1 MKIFKKITF
10 LIVLLVSTTSL
21 TASAETADEE
31 TYNTGIMEND
41 ELPTMEFD
49 FGPSADA
56 VAPGGGPGTV
66 PGFDDNLQDVPV
78 DGGISILLG
87 AGLAYGAARLRKKKE
102 DSDLFI

>member
-10 LIVLLVSTTSL
+10 LMMLLVATTNL
-21 TASAETADEE
+21 NLRAETADEE
-31 TYNTGIMEND
+31 SYNTGIMEND
-41 ELPTMEFD
+41 KLPTMEFD

-66 PGFDDNLQDVPV
+66 PGFDDNTSDVPV
-78 DGGISILLG
+78 DGGISILVG

-102 DSDLFI
+102 ENEIL

>member
-1 MKIFKKITF
+1 MM
-10 LIVLLVSTTSL
+10 LLVATTSL
-21 TASAETADEE
+21 TASAQTADEDS
-31 TYNTGIMEND
+31 YNTGIMEND

-66 PGFDDNLQDVPV
+66 PGFDDNTSDVPV
-78 DGGISILLG
+78 DGGISILVG

-102 DSDLFI
+102 GNEIL

>member
-10 LIVLLVSTTSL
+10 LIVLCL
-21 TASAETADEE
+21 TASLNVSAESADEE
-31 TYNTGIMEND
+31 NYNTGILSND
-41 ELPTMEFD
+41 ELPRMEFD

-56 VAPGGGPGTV
+56 VGPGSGSGTV
-66 PGFDDNLQDVPV
+66 PGFDDNTSDVPV

-102 DSDLFI
+102 ENSIL

>member
-10 LIVLLVSTTSL
+10 LVVLCL
-21 TASAETADEE
+21 TASLKVSAETADEDN
-31 TYNTGIMEND
+31 YNTGILSND

-66 PGFDDNLQDVPV
+66 PGFDDNTQDVPV
-78 DGGISILLG
+78 DGGISVLLG

-102 DSDLFI
+102 ESSIL

>member
-1 MKIFKKITF
+1 MKIFKKITLLMM
-10 LIVLLVSTTSL
+10 LIVATTSL
-21 TASAETADEE
+21 TANAETADDES
-31 TYNTGIMEND
+31 YNTGILSND

-66 PGFDDNLQDVPV
+66 PGFDDNTSDVPV

-102 DSDLFI
+102 DNSIL

>member
-1 MKIFKKITF
+1 MNSFKKITF
-10 LIVLLVSTTSL
+10 LIVLTLTFTSL
-21 TASAETADEE
+21 KVSAETADEE
-31 TYNTGIMEND
+31 NYNTGIMEND
-41 ELPTMEFD
+41 KLPTMEFD

-66 PGFDDNLQDVPV
+66 PGFDDQTNDIPI

-102 DSDLFI
+102 ENDLFI

>member
-1 MKIFKKITF
+1 MKILKKITF
-10 LIVLLVSTTSL
+10 LIALCLTTSL
-21 TASAETADEE
+21 NVSAESADEE
-31 TYNTGIMEND
+31 NYNTGILSND

-66 PGFDDNLQDVPV
+66 PGFDDNTSDVPV

-102 DSDLFI
+102 ETTIL

>member
-1 MKIFKKITF
+1 M
-10 LIVLLVSTTSL
+10 VLLVVTTSF
-21 TASAETADEE
+21 TASAETADEDN
-31 TYNTGIMEND
+31 YNTGILSND

-66 PGFDDNLQDVPV
+66 PGFDDNMQDVPV
-78 DGGISILLG
+78 DGGISVLLG

>member
-1 MKIFKKITF
+1 M
-10 LIVLLVSTTSL
+10 VLLVATTSL
-21 TASAETADEE
+21 TASAETEDEE
-31 TYNTGIMEND
+31 SYNTGILSND

-66 PGFDDNLQDVPV
+66 PGFDDNMQDVPV

-102 DSDLFI
+102 DSDLFV

>member
-1 MKIFKKITF
+1 MM
-10 LIVLLVSTTSL
+10 LLVATTSL
-21 TASAETADEE
+21 KVSAETADED

-41 ELPTMEFD
+41 KLPTMEFD

-66 PGFDDNLQDVPV
+66 PGFDDNTSDVPV

-87 AGLAYGAARLRKKKE
+87 AGFAYGASRLRKKKE
-102 DSDLFI
+102 DTDLFI

>member
-1 MKIFKKITF
+1 MKLFKKITF
-10 LIVLLVSTTSL
+10 LMVLCLTTSL
-21 TASAETADEE
+21 NLRAETADEE
-31 TYNTGIMEND
+31 SYNTGILSKD
-41 ELPTMEFD
+41 ELPSMQFD

-56 VAPGGGPGTV
+56 VSPGGGPGTV

-102 DSDLFI
+102 DTDLFI

>member
-1 MKIFKKITF
+1 MM
-10 LIVLLVSTTSL
+10 LLVATTSFNV
-21 TASAETADEE
+21 SAETADED

-41 ELPTMEFD
+41 KLPTMEFD

-66 PGFDDNLQDVPV
+66 PGFDDNTSDVPV
-78 DGGISILLG
+78 DGGISVLLG

-102 DSDLFI
+102 DSSIL

>member
-1 MKIFKKITF
+1 MM
-10 LIVLLVSTTSL
+10 LLVATTSI
-21 TASAETADEE
+21 TASAETADDE
-31 TYNTGIMEND
+31 TYNTGILSND
-41 ELPTMEFD
+41 KLPTMEFD

-66 PGFDDNLQDVPV
+66 PGFDDNTSDVPV

-102 DSDLFI
+102 DSTIL

>member
-1 MKIFKKITF
+1 M
-10 LIVLLVSTTSL
+10 VLLVATTSL
-21 TASAETADEE
+21 TASAETAEE
-31 TYNTGIMEND
+31 ESYNTGIMEND
-41 ELPTMEFD
+41 KLPTMEFD

-66 PGFDDNLQDVPV
+66 PGFDDNMQDVPV

-102 DSDLFI
+102 DTDLFV

>member
-66 PGFDDNLQDVPV
+66 PGFDDNTSDVPV
-78 DGGISILLG
+78 DGGISILVG

-102 DSDLFI
+102 ENEIL

>member
-1 MKIFKKITF
+1 M
-10 LIVLLVSTTSL
+10 VLLVALTSL

-31 TYNTGIMEND
+31 SYNTGILSND

-56 VAPGGGPGTV
+56 VGPGSGGGIV
-66 PGFDDNLQDVPV
+66 PGFDDNEQDVPV
-78 DGGISILLG
+78 DGGISVLLG

>member
-31 TYNTGIMEND
+31 TYNTGILSND
-41 ELPTMEFD
+41 KLPTMEFD

-66 PGFDDNLQDVPV
+66 PGFNDTTDDVPI
-78 DGGISILLG
+78 DGGISVLLG
-87 AGLAYGAARLRKKKE
+87 AGFAYGAARLRKKKE
-102 DSDLFI
+102 DSAII

>member
-1 MKIFKKITF
+1 MKLFKKITF
-10 LIVLLVSTTSL
+10 LVVLCL
-21 TASAETADEE
+21 TASLKVSAETADEDN
-31 TYNTGIMEND
+31 YNTGILSND

-66 PGFDDNLQDVPV
+66 PGFDDNTQDVPV
-78 DGGISILLG
+78 DGGISVLLG

>member
-10 LIVLLVSTTSL
+10 LIVLIVATTSL

-31 TYNTGIMEND
+31 SYNTGIMEND
-41 ELPTMEFD
+41 KLPTMEFD

-66 PGFDDNLQDVPV
+66 PGFDDNTSDVPV
-78 DGGISILLG
+78 DGGISILVG

-102 DSDLFI
+102 ENEIL

>member
-1 MKIFKKITF
+1 MKLFKKITF
-10 LIVLLVSTTSL
+10 VIVLIVATTSL

-31 TYNTGIMEND
+31 SYNTGILSND

-56 VAPGGGPGTV
+56 VGPGGGTGVV
-66 PGFDDNLQDVPV
+66 PGFDDDIQDVPV

-102 DSDLFI
+102 ENSIL

>member
-1 MKIFKKITF
+1 MKLFKKITF
-10 LIVLLVSTTSL
+10 LMVLLVALTSL
-21 TASAETADEE
+21 KVSAETADED

-66 PGFDDNLQDVPV
+66 PGFDDNTSDVPV

-102 DSDLFI
+102 DTDLFI